1 MLLFINS
8 ILSQAEKNI
17 DEGLPWHFYYSI
29 LQQQR
34 PEVLSLPS
42 LWLRLPSNKV
52 SQRENCLWLE
62 HRVLEGAAS
71 NHQM

>member
-1 MLLFINS
+1 M
-8 ILSQAEKNI
+8 
-17 DEGLPWHFYYSI
+17 HFYYSI

-34 PEVLSLPS
+34 PEALSLPS